1 MSKYDEQFKRKVV
14 KQYLSGRAGTETLG
28 QRHGISKSMVARWV
42 ARYRKHGLAG
52 LRKKSSR
59 YTAQFKLS
67 VLQQMWKEEWS
78 YNQTSAWFDIR
89 HPGQVGIWE
98 RQYHSG
104 GLDALEPRP
113 RGRPKKMP
121 NPPVPPTDQAVPLPE
136 GERTREQLLKENIY
150 LRAEVAYLKKVDAL
164 IQAKRSKLQKKRK

>member
-1 MSKYDEQFKRKVV
+1 MSKYDEQFKLKVV
-14 KQYLSGRAGTETLG
+14 KQYIAGGSGAQALG
-28 QRHGISKSMVARWV
+28 RRQGLPKSMVQRWVASYQRHGI
-42 ARYRKHGLAG
+42 AG

-67 VLQQMWKEEWS
+67 VLKRMWREGWS
-78 YNQTSAWFDIR
+78 YTQTAIWFDLR
-89 HPGQVGIWE
+89 NQGEVGKWE

-104 GLDALEPRP
+104 GLDALASRP

-121 NPPVPPTDQAVPLPE
+121 NPPVPPTEVPLSE
-136 GERTREQLLKENIY
+136 DERTREQLLKENIE

-164 IQAKRSKLQKKRK
+164 IQAKRSKLRKKRK